1 MFGLDR
7 SQKSGD
13 VALGY
18 LSLWTPVTP
27 GALVKS
33 LDLLELSPPLQ
44 NEGVRDEFIPGR
56 CDSIC
61 GKGKESSNLLFLSL
75 IKLCEPQVLPNKA
88 VGGNPR

>member
-1 MFGLDR
+1 MSLVRSFGVCLVWAGLR
-7 SQKSGD
+7 SLGD

-61 GKGKESSNLLFLSL
+61 GEEKESSNLLFY
-75 IKLCEPQVLPNKA
+75 P
-88 VGGNPR
+88 